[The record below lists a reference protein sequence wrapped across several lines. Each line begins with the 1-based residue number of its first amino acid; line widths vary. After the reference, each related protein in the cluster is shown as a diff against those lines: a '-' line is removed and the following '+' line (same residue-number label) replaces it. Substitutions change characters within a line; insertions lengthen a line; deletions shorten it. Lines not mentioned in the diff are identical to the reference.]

1 MTEAT
6 RSSRSPLLTLV
17 ELGRRARL
25 ATGSDELAFLFVN
38 DTRSLQPY
46 RQAALWFAVGGV
58 RCLSGVLQV
67 EANVPFVQWLEQV
80 CAELAKK
87 DCKGA
92 PWCVRAQDLPPAL
105 AAEWGQWLPAEGVWV
120 PLPAD
125 PAQAASSP
133 GGLLLAAEQPAG
145 EATLAVLE
153 EWRDI
158 WLHAWR
164 ALLRPSAWSCLN
176 EQVQQWWQRGR
187 QGPWWRRRPWQMGL
201 ALLLL
206 FVCPVRLSVLAPG
219 ELVPAN
225 PAVVRA
231 PLEGVID
238 KFHVRPNER
247 VQAGQPL
254 FSFDETALASRL
266 DVARQVLNTAQAEYR
281 QMAQLALNDA
291 RSKGQLAVLLGRIGE
306 KQAEVEFLSSQ
317 LSRSRVTAPLDGV
330 AIFDDPAEW
339 LGRPVQVGER
349 VMKVA
354 QAEEAEIEAWVP
366 VGDAIPLLVGSPVNL
381 YLAASPF
388 SSVGGSLRYMA
399 HDALPRPDGSYAY
412 RIRASLRDSS
422 SLRIGL
428 KGTARLQGDWVPLGY
443 WVLRRPLALVRQF
456 LVW

>member
-1 MTEAT
+1 
-6 RSSRSPLLTLV
+6 
-17 ELGRRARL
+17 
-25 ATGSDELAFLFVN
+25 
-38 DTRSLQPY
+38 
-46 RQAALWFAVGGV
+46 
-58 RCLSGVLQV
+58 
-67 EANVPFVQWLEQV
+67 
-80 CAELAKK
+80 
-87 DCKGA
+87 
-92 PWCVRAQDLPPAL
+92 
-105 AAEWGQWLPAEGVWV
+105 
-120 PLPAD
+120 
-125 PAQAASSP
+125 
-133 GGLLLAAEQPAG
+133 
-145 EATLAVLE
+145 
-153 EWRDI
+153 
-158 WLHAWR
+158 
-164 ALLRPSAWSCLN
+164 
-176 EQVQQWWQRGR
+176 
-187 QGPWWRRRPWQMGL
+187 MGL